1 MRSAKAGKAELAQA
15 CHQRAWAQAPT
26 APAMSSS
33 IRRTLSPE
41 QFAAVAQGAENR
53 RMSGMLPENLM
64 SNIAVSDALA
74 TAAKSCFTR
83 QAASR

>member
-1 MRSAKAGKAELAQA
+1 
-15 CHQRAWAQAPT
+15 
-26 APAMSSS
+26 
-33 IRRTLSPE
+33 
-41 QFAAVAQGAENR
+41 
-53 RMSGMLPENLM
+53 MSGMLPENLM